1 MEAKLSGV
9 SETLLIPL
17 WARAS
22 ETVRSDSIIKD
33 SKAVEMVKRINYDFS
48 KFENA
53 WMSQTGIAVRT
64 KIFDNE
70 IKKFIRKYPD
80 AVIINIGCG
89 LDTRFE
95 RIDNGKITWYDLDLP
110 ESIDMRKKFF
120 KENNRYKMLSKSVFD
135 SSWTKCINKGNK
147 KLLVMAEGILM
158 YFSKEEVVSI
168 IDMIKKEFRQ
178 CKCLFEVT
186 PPFAVKNSRKHEA
199 VKKVNSN
206 AIFKWGLKKG
216 KEIEGY
222 RPFVRVLNEW
232 NFFDFNKPRWRFMGK
247 LSIFPFI
254 KNINNRI
261 VELDII

>member
-1 MEAKLSGV
+1 MKAKLTGV

-33 SKAVEMVKRINYDFS
+33 NKAVEMVKKIDYDFS
-48 KFENA
+48 KFENG
-53 WMSQTGIAVRT
+53 WMSQTGVSVRT
-64 KIFDNE
+64 KIFDDE
-70 IKKFIRKYPD
+70 IKKFISKYPD

-110 ESIDMRKKFF
+110 ESIEVRKKFF
-120 KENNRYKMLSKSVFD
+120 EESDRYKMIAKSVLD
-135 SSWTKCINKGNK
+135 NSWTRYVSRKDK

-158 YFSKEEVVSI
+158 YFSKDEV
-168 IDMIKKEFRQ
+168 IKMFDILKDEFRTF
-178 CKCLFEVT
+178 KFLGEISA
-186 PPFAVKNSRKHEA
+186 PFVVKNSKKHET
-199 VKKVNSN
+199 VKKINSN
-206 AIFKWGLKKG
+206 AVFKWGIKNA
-216 KEIEGY
+216 KELETY
-222 RPFVRVLNEW
+222 RSYIKVIDEW

-254 KNINNRI
+254 KNMNNRI
-261 VELDII
+261 VDLEIK